1 MTVVRSE
8 SSNEATS
15 QYPQDEARVNL
26 QCSISIG
33 LVEYAVFT
41 AFAIGAL
48 AYVRASI
55 EGGLGVILVGTL
67 SWIGLLLG
75 PRVGGDGATLCETLF
90 GNTYV
95 AAPMGLVA
103 GGSAAIVLGL
113 VFRHMR
119 PKG

>member
-1 MTVVRSE
+1 M
-8 SSNEATS
+8 
-15 QYPQDEARVNL
+15 NL

-103 GGSAAIVLGL
+103 GGTAAIVLGL